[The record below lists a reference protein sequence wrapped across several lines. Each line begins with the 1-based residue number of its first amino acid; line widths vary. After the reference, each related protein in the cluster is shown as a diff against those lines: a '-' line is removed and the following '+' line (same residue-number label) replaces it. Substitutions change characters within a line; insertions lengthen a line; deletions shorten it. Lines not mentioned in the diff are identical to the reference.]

1 VLAANGGFQGAVPA
15 PGQLPRAQAAPAMNN
30 QEVARLNLFV
40 SLTNTVGVM
49 LVMALVLAQIVMSIY
64 K

>member
-1 VLAANGGFQGAVPA
+1 
-15 PGQLPRAQAAPAMNN
+15 MNN